1 MTKNYKITKIFFAV
15 FLIFDFWILSFLA
28 PTKVGAQSVSLS
40 ISPPLVE
47 VVTKPGEKIT
57 QTYTLKND
65 GDETMATIF
74 ILPFEAADEFGDVK
88 LLQSLD
94 EYDPYN
100 SKYWFSI
107 AQANVE
113 LDKKFKLGRGSSIDI
128 TLNINPGDDTPD
140 GDYYFT
146 LVFRTE
152 LDNLFINQNS
162 KTAVSQAQ
170 IGSNILLSVNKEGI
184 IAKKAKIASF
194 EAPKIIDSFSKIDF
208 SVSIANIGNGF
219 FKPFGKI
226 TVEPLLGKSQT
237 LTLAPLNII
246 TKSTRTIFCIENE
259 RIIPCE
265 LPSKILIGPYKA
277 KLSFEIDND
286 KTVYEAQTTIYAIP
300 IYLSLSLVLAIA
312 ALIFVK
318 KMATKK
324 GKR

>member
-1 MTKNYKITKIFFAV
+1 MTPPSAE
-15 FLIFDFWILSFLA
+15 
-28 PTKVGAQSVSLS
+28 AQSGSLS
-40 ISPPLVE
+40 ISPPILE
-47 VVTKPGEKIT
+47 AVTKPGERVT

-65 GDETMATIF
+65 GSETYATVF
-74 ILPFEAADEFGDVK
+74 ILPFEAADEFGNVK

-107 AQANVE
+107 VQTNVE
-113 LDKKFKLGRGSSIDI
+113 LGKKIRLDRGSSIDI
-128 TLNINPGDDTPD
+128 TLSINPPADTPD

-146 LVFRTE
+146 LVFQTE
-152 LDNLFINQNS
+152 LDNLFINQGS

-170 IGSNILLSVNKEGI
+170 IGSNILLSVNKEGV

-194 EAPKIIDSFSKIDF
+194 KAPKIIDSFSKINF
-208 SVSIANIGNGF
+208 NVSIANIGNGF

-226 TVEPLLGKSQT
+226 SVDPLLGKAQT

-246 TKSTRTIFCIENE
+246 TKSQRTISCMENE
-259 RIIPCE
+259 RFIPCE

-277 KLSFEIDND
+277 KLSFEIDSD

-312 ALIFVK
+312 ALVFVK
-318 KMATKK
+318 KMAR
-324 GKR
+324 KRGD